1 MVLLWM
7 MIYRGTP
14 RFGNLQILR
23 RVIMGLQTV
32 NNHATDWWASS
43 FTQNATSD
51 SFTNWWFQLPWKILL
66 VGLDHHPDYWGK

>member
-32 NNHATDWWASS
+32 NNHATD
-43 FTQNATSD
+43 
-51 SFTNWWFQLPWKILL
+51 
-66 VGLDHHPDYWGK
+66 